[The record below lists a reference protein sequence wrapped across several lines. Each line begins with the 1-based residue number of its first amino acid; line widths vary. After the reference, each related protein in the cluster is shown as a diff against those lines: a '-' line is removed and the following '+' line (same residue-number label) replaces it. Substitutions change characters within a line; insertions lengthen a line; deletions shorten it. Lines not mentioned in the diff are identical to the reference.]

1 MISSEI
7 LGPQLGARTKQ
18 TAGVTVMSGH
28 NIIDG
33 CVGGP
38 ICNASPGGIY
48 GPTLGADAVTTTEM
62 SPVVTGLLFA
72 GLAVGIFGII
82 KLYGSSR

>member
-7 LGPQLGARTKQ
+7 LGAQLGARTKQ
-18 TAGVTVMSGH
+18 TSRTHSGVSVMSGAA
-28 NIIDG
+28 IIDG

-38 ICNASPGGIY
+38 ICNGSSGGIY
-48 GPTLGADAVTTTEM
+48 GTTLAAAEET

-82 KLYGSSR
+82 KLYSSR